1 MSNRRSAGSHR
12 SLWQQQK
19 RRWRL
24 SGLTLV
30 ILGVPVAMAALA
42 GTVFAAGV
50 FGRGGHHR
58 PPGAMASAS
67 APAQAAA
74 AVNPNCT
81 LVVPAN
87 PLTAQ
92 GLATPYQLTATNP
105 AGGACH
111 EANANQS
118 AFVEAAILTSNGQL
132 TLYDP
137 LVVDQG
143 TQPAAAPVPAQVPA
157 GSTVGIWFG
166 FNGTNLTL
174 QSAGGT
180 NSLTQGNC
188 VNGQGASV
196 FGQFAY
202 CNAAAFFS
210 SANTQIAN
218 NQLQI
223 PAAGT
228 AKDGMPC
235 PTVRD
240 FSVVDQDQSDNV
252 VTHYLATAGGQTAQN
267 NAANQAALAGTTDLA
282 NASDNL
288 LLTKFVDPALGC
300 TPLTKPDQSSDGQ
313 ATGALPLDELSAAA
327 NQQAPIAL
335 VPMNDPMTLVNAAAS
350 AAKTNLYRTGVDQP
364 QTGAAAGAA
373 AADTGNG
380 TQYCQNMFGNAMG
393 IPRIFKDQAMLA
405 NAPSPDAA
413 MATNLFTF
421 LGMRANQSFTNL
433 NCNKLLNAPDPVTLT
448 TNGNGVV
455 TAATFTPLGQQP
467 PAANP
472 GAGAGAGAGTG
483 ASAPASASATASA
496 PATAIPSAGAAPSAT
511 TPGMPSASAPA
522 APSTSG
528 AAAPTATATSRPP
541 RRCHW

>member
-210 SANTQIAN
+210 TANTQIAN
-218 NQLQI
+218 NQLQV
-223 PAAGT
+223 PPVGT

-267 NAANQAALAGTTDLA
+267 NAANRAALAGTVQRGEEQVA
-282 NASDNL
+282 GGR
-288 LLTKFVDPALGC
+288 VVRRR
-300 TPLTKPDQSSDGQ
+300 DGDRRRLDRRV
-313 ATGALPLDELSAAA
+313 AHEGGETGARLL
-327 NQQAPIAL
+327 
-335 VPMNDPMTLVNAAAS
+335 AS
-350 AAKTNLYRTGVDQP
+350 QWARPAGLREDAGRHE
-364 QTGAAAGAA
+364 GAAG
-373 AADTGNG
+373 
-380 TQYCQNMFGNAMG
+380 
-393 IPRIFKDQAMLA
+393 PREE
-405 NAPSPDAA
+405 
-413 MATNLFTF
+413 
-421 LGMRANQSFTNL
+421 
-433 NCNKLLNAPDPVTLT
+433 
-448 TNGNGVV
+448 
-455 TAATFTPLGQQP
+455 
-467 PAANP
+467 
-472 GAGAGAGAGTG
+472 
-483 ASAPASASATASA
+483 
-496 PATAIPSAGAAPSAT
+496 
-511 TPGMPSASAPA
+511 
-522 APSTSG
+522 
-528 AAAPTATATSRPP
+528 RPP
-541 RRCHW
+541 REHRRDPTGLTERRPRHLFRVR